1 MEQTAKAREGKPGPK
16 PRGPYHYKRKTL
28 TTRVTEGTRQ
38 RIEGDAVA
46 SGRSL
51 AQEVELQLER
61 SPSAAV
67 LGSKETYGLL
77 RLLAAAAEIIEAKT
91 GKSWSSDWDTFQA
104 VQAAWRKLIPAA
116 GPKPPPGL
124 VDVLTMPAPSI
135 PIPPVLPIP
144 PVPILPSPLAR
155 TLAPG
160 LVPDPDKEQK
170 AYEKKCA
177 TYKRDVAKCKKN
189 EKIYEEYRLEMKQ
202 ARQYIEELLGIGENV
217 AADLF
222 KVMKQR

>member
-38 RIEGDAVA
+38 RLERDAVA

-61 SPSAAV
+61 SHSAAV

-91 GKSWSSDWDTFQA
+91 GKSWSCDWDTFQA

-116 GPKPPPGL
+116 GPKPPRGV
-124 VDVLTMPAPSI
+124 VDVLTMPAPPI

-144 PVPILPSPLAR
+144 PTP
-155 TLAPG
+155 TLRAGRALFPD
-160 LVPDPDKEQK
+160 LVPDPDNEQK

-177 TYKRDVAKCKKN
+177 AYNRDLATCKKN
-189 EKIYEEYRLEMKQ
+189 EKRYEEYKLQMKE

-222 KVMKQR
+222 EVTKRR